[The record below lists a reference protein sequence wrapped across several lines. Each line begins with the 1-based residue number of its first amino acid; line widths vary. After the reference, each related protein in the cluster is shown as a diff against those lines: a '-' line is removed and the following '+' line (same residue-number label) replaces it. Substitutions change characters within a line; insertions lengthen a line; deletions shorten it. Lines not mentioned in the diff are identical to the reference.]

1 MHACATAGE
10 RLALPPQRDLS
21 LPWLLVF
28 LSTHG
33 LKLLLE
39 LGLFVLSVLF
49 VWSKHST
56 LVSMPLYIARDSL
69 QPLAP
74 M

>member
-1 MHACATAGE
+1 MHACASAGE
-10 RLALPPQRDLS
+10 RFALPPQRGLL

-28 LSTHG
+28 LSTHS

-56 LVSMPLYIARDSL
+56 LVSMPLYIAWDSL